1 MGCSGSFDDRGKKIS
16 IAFAKILQEAGVS
29 FGILGTEE
37 SCCGD
42 SAMRSGNEYLF
53 QTLAQ
58 ANIDVMNGYGVKKII
73 TICPHGYNCIKK
85 DYPNFGGNFEVYHH
99 TEILSQLIGQHRIKL
114 TQSVPGT
121 FVYHDSCFL
130 GRYNQIYTEPRR
142 ILRSI
147 PGLNV
152 VEMERNLDKSFC
164 CGAGGARMW
173 MEEDI
178 GERINNAR
186 TKQAIAAGADRIAV
200 GCPFCLTMMSDGI
213 KDNQKEET
221 MQAWDLAELVLKAMG
236 KEEVKP
242 PVDVCAV

>member
-1 MGCSGSFDDRGKKIS
+1 
-16 IAFAKILQEAGVS
+16 
-29 FGILGTEE
+29 
-37 SCCGD
+37 
-42 SAMRSGNEYLF
+42 MRAGNEYLF
-53 QTLAQ
+53 QALAQ
-58 ANIDVMNGYGVKKII
+58 ANIEIMNGYGVKKII

-152 VEMERNLDKSFC
+152 VEWSAIWTRASAAAPAARECGWKKTSENASTTPARNRRLP
-164 CGAGGARMW
+164 R
-173 MEEDI
+173 
-178 GERINNAR
+178 AR
-186 TKQAIAAGADRIAV
+186 TGSPWAV
-200 GCPFCLTMMSDGI
+200 RS
-213 KDNQKEET
+213 
-221 MQAWDLAELVLKAMG
+221 A
-236 KEEVKP
+236 
-242 PVDVCAV
+242 

>member
-1 MGCSGSFDDRGKKIS
+1 
-16 IAFAKILQEAGVS
+16 
-29 FGILGTEE
+29 
-37 SCCGD
+37 
-42 SAMRSGNEYLF
+42 
-53 QTLAQ
+53 
-58 ANIDVMNGYGVKKII
+58 MNGYGVKKII
-73 TICPHGYNCIKK
+73 AICPHGYNCLKK

-99 TEILSQLIGQHRIKL
+99 TEIIAKLIEERKIKL
-114 TQSVPGT
+114 NQPLSGT

-130 GRYNQIYTEPRR
+130 GRYNNIYDQPRK
-142 ILRSI
+142 ILKSI
-147 PGLNV
+147 PGIDV

-186 TKQAIAAGADRIAV
+186 TKQAIAVKADTIAV

-213 KDNQKEET
+213 KDQQMTET
-221 MQAWDLAELVLKAMG
+221 MQAWDLAELVVKAMG

-242 PVDVCAV
+242 PVDTCAV